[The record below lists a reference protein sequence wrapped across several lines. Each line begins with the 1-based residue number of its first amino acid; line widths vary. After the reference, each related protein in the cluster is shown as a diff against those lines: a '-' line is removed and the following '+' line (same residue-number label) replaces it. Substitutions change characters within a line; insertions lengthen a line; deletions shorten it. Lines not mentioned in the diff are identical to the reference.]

1 VIKKLFWIIT
11 FLILTAAT
19 FAEAQKRGVESC
31 QGGTLPPTQDG
42 SDLIVN
48 VDCQVGAGNYKFGNV
63 NIIAG
68 GTLSFADATID
79 FWAANILVENGGS
92 LIAGSPSAPIGT
104 QGGVV
109 TIHLYGKDL
118 GPGTGKGD
126 GGQGIV
132 CVTDPRC
139 GIPESIWNSNGS
151 SKVSL
156 PGGVSDY
163 FYQYEPLEYDDGGT
177 IKGFF
182 GYKVLAVGFGGTLQ
196 LFGKKGATY
205 ASVDSSNSGTSWV
218 RLNQTLQP
226 GDTTLALDRAVDWQP
241 GDQIVVTTTD
251 YLPGH
256 SEQLTIASVRAS
268 GSSVSVTTGAQYA
281 HNGQPYSLGVVP
293 ARLAIPR
300 PFIGRRRTSRPS
312 GSDRSGTWL
321 STAS

>member
-1 VIKKLFWIIT
+1 MTRANTKTVAVAVL
-11 FLILTAAT
+11 LIVAVLAFPTSSV
-19 FAEAQKRGVESC
+19 EAQKRGVESC
-31 QGGTLPPTQDG
+31 QDGTVPPTQDG

-48 VDCQVGAGNYKFGNV
+48 VDCKVGAGTYKFGNV

-92 LIAGSPSAPIGT
+92 LIAGSPPAPIGP

-118 GPGTGKGD
+118 GHGTGKGD

-163 FYQYEPLEYDDGGT
+163 FYQYQPLEYDDGG
-177 IKGFF
+177 INKGFF
-182 GYKVLAVGFGGTLQ
+182 GYKVLAVAF
-196 LFGKKGATY
+196 
-205 ASVDSSNSGTSWV
+205 SS
-218 RLNQTLQP
+218 
-226 GDTTLALDRAVDWQP
+226 LARRARP
-241 GDQIVVTTTD
+241 MARSTHRT
-251 YLPGH
+251 
-256 SEQLTIASVRAS
+256 
-268 GSSVSVTTGAQYA
+268 
-281 HNGQPYSLGVVP
+281 P
-293 ARLAIPR
+293 ARA
-300 PFIGRRRTSRPS
+300 GCGSRRR
-312 GSDRSGTWL
+312 
-321 STAS
+321 